1 MNCFASRVVYVRR
14 AAALGLLLVLLL
26 GVGGAALAQD
36 RLPTSQVE
44 TLARSVVLIEAYV
57 DGAPAWTGS
66 GTIIDNSGTIYT
78 NRHVAE
84 GADDYAIYM
93 IEDLN
98 EQPTL
103 RYYAALYL
111 MFDQMD
117 FAILQINRDADGR
130 AVMPNSL
137 DLPFIDVAAN
147 YRLSDSM
154 VRGDRIHIFG
164 YPSIADGYLA
174 VIPGSVTTIRNGD
187 IGSVRMPVWLQTD
200 AEAAPGNSGGLAVNA
215 EGMPIGIP
223 TAVSAEATTGG
234 RFVGILPL
242 SAVYEL
248 SQLPASQ
255 SGASQSGGSQGTGGK
270 PDTSAQG
277 QTGGEQAN
285 APGMPSE
292 NWTCDTGEAI
302 TNGTRVSVVL
312 MRSGFTYKLTALGVN
327 GFDPV
332 IMVVDSSER
341 NGFCNDDSSGASTYW
356 VDLPGVGR
364 VNATNS
370 AAQVQ
375 FNQTTANLDDMHLI
389 VGGYNGM
396 GGEVILIL
404 EGMAVTQADGAGDPF
419 TVKITE
425 SMVRSGLPLTVY
437 MLASS
442 SQLDSFMNLVTLEN
456 RSGVNYDIYDVLD
469 ADDIAITC
477 DDAGD
482 ASLCWGESE
491 VLANPTDA
499 MLRIL
504 PQEAANVGYD
514 ALSYLMTSYAQA
526 TTGNYYIVF
535 HLGLAP
541 TN

>member
-1 MNCFASRVVYVRR
+1 MMHPFGRYIVMGRR
-14 AAALGLLLVLLL
+14 AAVWCLLVVLLL
-26 GVGGAALAQD
+26 GIGQAALAQD
-36 RLPTSQVE
+36 RLPTAQVDE
-44 TLARSVVLIEAYV
+44 LARSVVYIEALV
-57 DGAPAWTGS
+57 GGEPMWTGT
-66 GTIIDNSGTIYT
+66 GTIVDAGGTIYT

-93 IEDLN
+93 LDDIN
-98 EQPTL
+98 ERPTL

-111 MFDQMD
+111 LFDQMD

-130 AVMPNSL
+130 AVMPGSL

-147 YRLSDSM
+147 YNLSDSL

-164 YPSIADGYLA
+164 YPSIGDGYLA

-187 IGSVRMPVWLQTD
+187 IGSLRMPVWLQTD

-215 EGMPIGIP
+215 DGKPIGIP
-223 TAVSAEATTGG
+223 TEVQSEATTGG

-242 SAVYEL
+242 SAVHEL
-248 SQLPASQ
+248 SLLSPAAG
-255 SGASQSGGSQGTGGK
+255 GASGPSQGGK
-270 PDTSAQG
+270 PTAPTQPSTDAQ
-277 QTGGEQAN
+277 QAN
-285 APGMPSE
+285 APGIPNE
-292 NWTCDTGEAI
+292 DWTCDTGEAI
-302 TNGTRVSVVL
+302 TNGTRVTVVM
-312 MRSGFTYKLTALGVN
+312 MRSGFTYRLTALGVN

-332 IMVVDSSER
+332 LMVADSSER

-364 VNATNS
+364 VDATNASSQVEFSQSS
-370 AAQVQ
+370 ASM
-375 FNQTTANLDDMHLI
+375 DDMHLI
-389 VGGYNGM
+389 VGGYDGM

-419 TVKITE
+419 TVNITE
-425 SMVRSGLPLTVY
+425 SMVQSGVPLSVY
-437 MLASS
+437 MLARD
-442 SQLDSFMNLVTLEN
+442 SQLDSFMSMVTLEN
-456 RSGVNYDIYDVLD
+456 RSGTDYDIYDILD

-477 DDAGD
+477 DDAGNPE
-482 ASLCWGESE
+482 LCWGESE
-491 VLANPTDA
+491 VLANQTDA

-514 ALSYLMTSYAQA
+514 ALSYLMSSYERQ

>member
-1 MNCFASRVVYVRR
+1 MMNHSGSETVYVRR
-14 AAALGLLLVLLL
+14 AAALALMLVLLL
-26 GVGGAALAQD
+26 SVSGAALAQD

-57 DGAPAWTGS
+57 GGEPMWTGS
-66 GTIIDNSGTIYT
+66 GTIIDRSGTIYT

-84 GADDYAIYM
+84 GADSYAIYV
-93 IEDLN
+93 IDDLN
-98 EQPTL
+98 EQPEL

-117 FAILQINRDADGR
+117 FAILQINRTADGR
-130 AVMPNSL
+130 VVMPGSL

-187 IGSVRMPVWLQTD
+187 IGDVRMPVWLQTD

-215 EGMPIGIP
+215 EGQPIGIP

-255 SGASQSGGSQGTGGK
+255 SGASQGTAGK
-270 PDTSAQG
+270 PDTPAQG
-277 QTGGEQAN
+277 QTGGEQTN
-285 APGMPSE
+285 APGMPNE
-292 NWTCDTGEAI
+292 DWTCDTGEAI

-312 MRSGFTYKLTALGVN
+312 MRSGFNYKLTALGVN

-332 IMVVDSSER
+332 VMVVDSNESS
-341 NGFCNDDSSGASTYW
+341 GFCNDDSSGASTYW

-370 AAQVQ
+370 SAQVQ
-375 FNQTTANLDDMHLI
+375 FSQTSANMDDMHLI
-389 VGGYNGM
+389 VGGYGGM

-425 SMVRSGLPLTVY
+425 SMVQSGVPLTVY

-442 SQLDSFMNLVTLEN
+442 SQLDSFMSMVTLEN
-456 RSGVNYDIYDVLD
+456 RSGVNYDIYDILD
-469 ADDIAITC
+469 VDDIAITC
-477 DDAGD
+477 DDAGNPD
-482 ASLCWGESE
+482 LCWGESE
-491 VLANPTDA
+491 ALANQTDA

-504 PQEAANVGYD
+504 PQDAANAGYD
-514 ALSYLMTSYAQA
+514 ALTYLMSSYAQA